1 MEKYLFPK
9 IELHLHLDGALR
21 PETMWELAKEKKVV
35 LPTKTLDEFREWI
48 VKTSDCESVPQY
60 LKRFELPLQLLQD
73 RESLER
79 VTYELICTLHAQGH
93 IYDEIRFAPQLH
105 MRQKM
110 QQRDA
115 VEAVLAGRNRA
126 LRELPDYGCGI
137 ILCAMS
143 FGREDM
149 NMEENL
155 ETVRLTKEYLGSGVV
170 ACDLAGCEGVVPVH
184 NFYRIFD
191 LARELDVPFTCH
203 AEDPHS
209 ADSVRDVFGFG
220 GRRIGHGHK
229 LYDAPDLWQRARE
242 LGVTLEICPSSN
254 IQCKTQPSFEEH
266 PAKKLFDAGIR
277 VTISTDN
284 MTLAATSLDQEYDLC
299 LSRMGFTQKDLVQMN
314 IYAAEAAFM
323 PEDQRKPIIEKLKAY
338 L

>member
-1 MEKYLFPK
+1 MEKFEFPK
-9 IELHLHLDGALR
+9 IELHLHLDGALL
-21 PETMWELAKEKKVV
+21 PETMWALAKEKGVA
-35 LPTKTLDEFREWI
+35 LPTETPEQFRDWI
-48 VKTSDCESVPQY
+48 VKTSDCESVPAY
-60 LKRFELPLQLLQD
+60 LERFELPLQLLQD
-73 RESLER
+73 KASLER
-79 VTYELICTLHAQGH
+79 VTYELICTLISQGH

-105 MRQKM
+105 KRAGMT
-110 QQRDA
+110 QRDA
-115 VEAVLAGRNRA
+115 IDAVLSGRAKA
-126 LRELPDYGCGI
+126 LAEHPDYGCGI

-149 NMEENL
+149 NEQENL
-155 ETVRLTKEYLGSGVV
+155 ETVRLTKAYLGTGVV
-170 ACDLAGCEGVVPVH
+170 ACDLAGCEGVVPMH

-191 LARELDVPFTCH
+191 LARELGVPFTCH
-203 AEDPHS
+203 AEAPDN

-242 LGVTLEICPSSN
+242 LGVTLEICPTSN
-254 IQCKTQPSFEEH
+254 IQCKTQPSYEQH

-277 VTISTDN
+277 VTINTDN
-284 MTLAATSLDQEYDLC
+284 MTLAATTLDREYELC
-299 LSRMGFTQKDLVQMN
+299 LTRMGFEKRDLVQMN

-323 PEDQRKPIIEKLKAY
+323 DDAQRQPIIEKLKAY